1 MASIINYMWSTF
13 KFIILSNCVDTHP
26 NVRQVVGAGCAG
38 LGHVVPAVEV
48 VSPDLGVLH
57 VDGVPVVVEGG
68 GLQDDAGRAH
78 QHRHREDPQEQPVQ
92 HHRHVLPVLQNLSK
106 TE

>member
-1 MASIINYMWSTF
+1 M
-13 KFIILSNCVDTHP
+13 C
-26 NVRQVVGAGCAG
+26 AGSAG

-48 VSPDLGVLH
+48 VAPDLGVLH

-68 GLQDDAGRAH
+68 GLQDDAGSAH